1 MSIIGDV
8 FKELFAMFLAD
19 VRLTFAT
26 LVLVAIVGAL
36 VDGLEV
42 APLLAGSVLLLG
54 CLGILVGTV
63 SREARDRA
71 HR

>member
-8 FKELFAMFLAD
+8 FKELFAMLLAD

-26 LVLVAIVGAL
+26 LVLVAIVGGL

-54 CLGILVGTV
+54 CLGILVGTA
-63 SREARDRA
+63 SREARDRP

>member
-19 VRLTFAT
+19 GRLAFAT

-42 APLLAGSVLLLG
+42 EPLLAGGVLLIG
-54 CLGILVGTV
+54 CLGILVCTAG
-63 SREARDRA
+63 REARDRA

>member
-42 APLLAGSVLLLG
+42 EPLLAGSVLLLG
-54 CLGILVGTV
+54 CLGILVGTT

>member
-8 FKELFAMFLAD
+8 FKELFSMFLAD
-19 VRLTFAT
+19 ARLTFAT
-26 LVLVAIVGAL
+26 LFLVAIVGGL
-36 VDGLEV
+36 VHGLEV
-42 APLLAGSVLLLG
+42 EPLLAGTVLLLG
-54 CLGILVGTV
+54 SLGILVGTA